1 MEHIKEL
8 IEAGKPKAV
17 IDRRHP
23 LEQMAEAHRYVEKGH
38 KKVITCPN
46 HGAKFN
52 VPTGK
57 CIAGPRIGLLGGRAK
72 DETVFEVEF
81 EDNKTKIAM
90 V

>member
-1 MEHIKEL
+1 MCTHAAGEL
-8 IEAGKPKAV
+8 SKGE
-17 IDRRHP
+17 
-23 LEQMAEAHRYVEKGH
+23 LEG
-38 KKVITCPN
+38 KVITCPN

-57 CIAGPRIGLLGGRAK
+57 CIAGPRIGLLGGRAR
-72 DETVFEVEF
+72 DETVLEVEI